1 MQNYKFKNYARQ
13 AGMTLIELSVVL
25 LILVGLAG
33 LLIPYVAGF
42 SDKTHDST
50 TVSTI
55 AQLNSTVQRHQLSQG
70 LPSNLESLVIAAGT
84 EYTFLPTTAKSIV
97 APMAGGAE
105 VGGTATAIGLANASL
120 SKAGVTKLL
129 NMNDTTDDATFKA
142 TTGVPATL
150 LTNAFAGGTSLTLL
164 QLTGDMTNTTNQ
176 SFYGQLASP
185 LGGALPSADHVVK
198 NQLAYAF
205 GGDPSSWDTACTN
218 YIVMGIGSA
227 NGLIP
232 AAMQGAP
239 VHFGGSKG
247 TAPATVYSRYVG
259 VFAVPNVAAITAT
272 AATSNG
278 SSACMK
284 ADEKAKLIGSAA
296 VMDFPA
302 IVGLNGAQQWANS
315 NLNK

>member
-42 SDKTHDST
+42 GEKTHDST

-55 AQLNSTVQRHQLSQG
+55 AELNNTVQRYQTTKMG
-70 LPSNLESLVIAAGT
+70 LPSNLESLVVAAGT
-84 EYTFLPTTAKSIV
+84 EYTFLPTTAKTIV
-97 APMAGGAE
+97 APLAVAAAAGPTDASF
-105 VGGTATAIGLANASL
+105 ANASL
-120 SKAGVTKLL
+120 YKAGITKVLD
-129 NMNDTTDDATFKA
+129 MNDSTDDATFKA
-142 TTGVPATL
+142 TLGAPVALSANP
-150 LTNAFAGGTSLTLL
+150 FDGTSGQALL
-164 QLTGDMTNTTNQ
+164 RLTGDVTFTDQ
-176 SFYGQLASP
+176 SFYGQLGNSLMVGAAPTASE
-185 LGGALPSADHVVK
+185 AVK

-205 GGDPSSWDTACTN
+205 GGNPASWDTACTN
-218 YIVMGIGSA
+218 YIVMGIGTD

-232 AAMQGAP
+232 EAMQSAP

-247 TAPATVYSRYVG
+247 TAPATTYSRFVG
-259 VFAVPNVAAITAT
+259 VFAVPSAAALGAT

-278 SSACMK
+278 SSSCMK
-284 ADEKAKLIGSAA
+284 PDAAAKFIGAAA

-302 IVGLNGAQQWANS
+302 IVGLNGSQQWANS